1 MELTSNFVFSMWN
14 WSISLATRW
23 TRCWSMFG
31 ASAANS
37 PWSGQLVSRGR
48 TVRPWNPDSGH
59 TGTIRITAQLHRTS
73 RNGMKPRIQCAL
85 TP

>member
-1 MELTSNFVFSMWN
+1 MPAVMSNLPSFCPLVASALLRIGSMV
-14 WSISLATRW
+14 TCRP
-23 TRCWSMFG
+23 
-31 ASAANS
+31 SAANS